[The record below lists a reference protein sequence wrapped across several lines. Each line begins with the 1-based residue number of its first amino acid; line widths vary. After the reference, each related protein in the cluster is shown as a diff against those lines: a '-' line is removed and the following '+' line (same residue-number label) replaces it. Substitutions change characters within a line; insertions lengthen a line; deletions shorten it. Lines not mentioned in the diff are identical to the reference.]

1 LYAFF
6 KKIKQIKTGRMNKL
20 VLILSFLILG
30 FTFSN
35 SAFSQ
40 GCVETTSDDGPQI
53 VGYIQPQFN
62 SFFFDNDVNGN
73 PVKPSTFLFQRA
85 RIGILGSIPYD
96 ISYYVMAELS
106 PVAGGPMLLDAFVSY
121 APVGKY
127 FKVSMGQF
135 KSPFGLE
142 VNTPCFALHTIERS
156 VVTNQLSTPLR
167 ELGLMFLGSFG
178 KDRDI
183 VSYKVA
189 ILNGTGINH
198 LDDNNNK
205 DIAARIVVAPIEW
218 IKVGASYRSGFV
230 GLINSSSDQKKRSR
244 YAADLSVE
252 KMNFRLQGEYIWGE
266 DLGLMAVTGGGCGKS
281 TLALDTYKKNGFWAH
296 IMYMTPWGIEP
307 VIKYESYS
315 PGGTEY
321 KYMDVTQ
328 NFGQTTWTFG
338 INYFLND
345 WTRIQVNYLFNAEE
359 TVGTTVNEFA
369 NDAIYIQVQAKF

>member
-1 LYAFF
+1 
-6 KKIKQIKTGRMNKL
+6 MNKL
-20 VLILSFLILG
+20 VLALSIFFLGI
-30 FTFSN
+30 TFSN
-35 SAFSQ
+35 NAFSQ

-62 SFFFDNDVNGN
+62 SYFFDDDANGN
-73 PVKPSTFLFQRA
+73 AVKPSSFLFQRA

-121 APVGKY
+121 APLGKY

-167 ELGLMFLGSFG
+167 ELGIMFLGSFG
-178 KDRDI
+178 KERDI
-183 VSYKVA
+183 VSYKLA

-205 DIAARIVVAPIEW
+205 DIAARVAVAPIDW
-218 IKVGASYRSGFV
+218 ITVGASYRSGFV
-230 GLINSSSDQKKRSR
+230 GLINSSGDQKKRTR
-244 YAADLSVE
+244 YAADISVE
-252 KMNFRLQGEYIWGE
+252 KMNFRLQGEYVWGE
-266 DLGLMAVTGGGCGKS
+266 DQGLMAVTGGGCGKS
-281 TLALDTYKKNGFWAH
+281 TLALDNYKKNGFWAH

-307 VIKYESYS
+307 VIKYEVYN
-315 PGGTEY
+315 PNGTEY

-328 NFGQTTWTFG
+328 DFGQSTWTFG
-338 INYFLND
+338 VNYFLND
-345 WTRIQVNYLFNAEE
+345 WTRLQLNYLYNVEE
-359 TVGTTVNEFA
+359 TVGTQVNEFA
-369 NDAIYIQVQAKF
+369 NDALYIQIQAKF